1 MPSPRTLVYPNGFEP
16 STHSVGGY
24 CSIQLSY
31 GYMLGF
37 YIITPFFKICKKY
50 FIFFESYVIIFLKKI
65 GKKVLSWRKKRLSS
79 V

>member
-31 GYMLGF
+31 GYISFLYYNTFFLFWQKIF
-37 YIITPFFKICKKY
+37 YLF
-50 FIFFESYVIIFLKKI
+50 
-65 GKKVLSWRKKRLSS
+65 
-79 V
+79 